1 MSWKFIITCFILL
14 VIGFAGLEIIDQRI
28 VSVNKKISSLEKQV
42 FIDNFQNNFIS
53 YLKNL
58 EVNFT
63 IIKSLEPGQINKK
76 WLTEFATSYASLHPS
91 FDSMY
96 LIDNKEVIHSFSSN
110 YKHLIKQLTFEQKAK
125 ISSNMDKTLQ
135 ENSVLVSKPLD
146 FFGDNQEY
154 ILYFIPVKS
163 KDNNTILV
171 SLFNLQKLI
180 DNNVRF
186 VRNFEDS
193 IFNIKTSSN
202 KHIYGSNFDDMSG
215 ERVIIEGFES
225 PLGVWNFEI
234 LAKNSNQFNY
244 LRHLIWILGFALMT
258 FLVFYMLIV
267 EKKNFTITQN
277 YLNVKENKISA

>member
-14 VIGFAGLEIIDQRI
+14 VIGLAGLEIIDQRI
-28 VSVNKKISSLEKQV
+28 VSVNTKISNLEKQI

-63 IIKSLEPGQINKK
+63 IIKSLEPEQINEK

-91 FDSMY
+91 FDSIY
-96 LIDNKEVIHSFSSN
+96 LIDNKEIKHSFSSN
-110 YKHLIKQLTFEQKAK
+110 YKHLIKQLSFEQMAK
-125 ISSNMDKTLQ
+125 ISSNIDKTLQ
-135 ENSVLVSKPLD
+135 ENNVLVSKPLN
-146 FFGDNQEY
+146 FFDDEHEY

-171 SLFNLQKLI
+171 ALFNLQKLI
-180 DNNVRF
+180 DNNIRF
-186 VRNFEDS
+186 VKSFEDS
-193 IFNIKTSSN
+193 IFNIKTSTN
-202 KHIYGSNFDDMSG
+202 KHIYGSDFDDLSG

-234 LAKNSNQFNY
+234 QAKN
-244 LRHLIWILGFALMT
+244 
-258 FLVFYMLIV
+258 
-267 EKKNFTITQN
+267 
-277 YLNVKENKISA
+277 